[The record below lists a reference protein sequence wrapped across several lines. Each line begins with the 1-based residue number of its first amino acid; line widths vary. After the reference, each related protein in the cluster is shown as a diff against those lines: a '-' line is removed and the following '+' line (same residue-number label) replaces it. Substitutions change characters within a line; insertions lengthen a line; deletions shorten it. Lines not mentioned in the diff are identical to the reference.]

1 MKIILMSIMTFMT
14 SYHNNLSSS
23 GKSEF
28 PTSVLRSVSRKFF
41 LPLLTVMVLLAGCE
55 EDPTDIGSGILPE
68 ADFVNMV
75 STDTFSIDLYT
86 QYFDAF
92 KSMSPNYSH
101 LGSSYNPYF
110 GLSSSD
116 FVSQL
121 WLYTSWPAAGAVV
134 DSLILSLQVV
144 DVIGEIIGDQEVN
157 IYEVDE
163 FMHLDSVYYTN
174 RSVPVKQ
181 FLGSFTISPGTAG
194 DTILQVHLPLTMAY
208 ELIRDTTMLF
218 LSSEIDDFRNYFNGL
233 YFEYPQTDNHHLL
246 KVNMLG
252 GNSAITM
259 YYKDTLEA
267 SQSFI
272 FLFNTRAVLYNRYQ
286 HDFEAA
292 DPEKKIKYIN
302 QPVKDTLT
310 YVQGM
315 NGVFT
320 KIHIPG
326 LEGLKNEMPV
336 SINKARLFL
345 PVYVNDT
352 DFTEDLIP
360 EKLIASYID
369 SEGERQYLPDF
380 WFSTDFF
387 DGSYNAIN
395 DRYTL
400 NIANFVQQYL
410 NGEIPE
416 PAIEIALSLFDE
428 EYLIT
433 NNLKPQIGFLLSLY
447 NEAYLILKANDAV
460 ISPHIEIVYTDLK

>member
-14 SYHNNLSSS
+14 NFHNNLSSS

-28 PTSVLRSVSRKFF
+28 SAYVLRSVSRKIF

-75 STDTFSIDLYT
+75 STDTFSIDTYT
-86 QYFDAF
+86 LYFDTLR
-92 KSMSPNYSH
+92 SVNPTYSY
-101 LGSSYNPYF
+101 LGSLYSPYF
-110 GLSSSD
+110 GLTFSD

-121 WLYTSWPAAGAVV
+121 WLYSSWPAAGAIV
-134 DSLILSLQVV
+134 DSLILSLHVADVV
-144 DVIGEIIGDQEVN
+144 GEIVGDQEVN

-163 FMHLDSVYYTN
+163 FMHFDSVYYTN
-174 RSVPVKQ
+174 RSVPPIKQ
-181 FLGSFTISPGTAG
+181 FLGSFTISPGTEG
-194 DTILQVHLPLTMAY
+194 DTVLLVHLPLTMAD

-218 LSSEIDDFRNYFNGL
+218 LSSEVDDFRNYFNGL
-233 YFEYPQTDNHHLL
+233 YFEYPQTDNRHLL
-246 KVNMLG
+246 KLNMLG
-252 GNSAITM
+252 GNSAISM
-259 YYKDTLEA
+259 YYKDTLET
-267 SQSFI
+267 SRSFT

-360 EKLIASYID
+360 EIVIARYVD
-369 SEGERQYLPDF
+369 SDGVRKYLPDF
-380 WFSTDFF
+380 ILSPEFF
-387 DGSYNAIN
+387 DGSYNAIT
-395 DRYTL
+395 DRFVI

-416 PAIEIALSLFDE
+416 PVIEIVLSSFDE
-428 EYLIT
+428 K
-433 NNLKPQIGFLLSLY
+433 N
-447 NEAYLILKANDAV
+447 LILRANDAV
-460 ISPHIEIVYTDLK
+460 ISPHIEIVYTDLNSL